1 MDEEEARRRFSQ
13 ARVARMATA
22 DVRGRPYVVPIVFAV
37 DGEAIYSVVDAKPK
51 RSLRLRR
58 LANIEAN
65 PQVSLLVDQYDEDW
79 GALWWARADGRA
91 RVVGTGPEY
100 ERAIALLRAK
110 YPQYEVW
117 APIGPAIVVSVGAWR
132 GWSAAVAPRRGPSA

>member
-1 MDEEEARRRFSQ
+1 MDEAEARRRFSE

-22 DVRGRPYVVPIVFAV
+22 DVHGRPHVVPIAFAV
-37 DGEAIYSVVDAKPK
+37 DDHAIYSVVDAKPK

-65 PQVSLLVDQYDEDW
+65 PQVSVIVDQYDEDW
-79 GALWWARADGRA
+79 GALWWVRADGAA
-91 RVVGTGPEY
+91 RVVADGPDY
-100 ERAIALLRAK
+100 ERAISLLRWK

-117 APIGPAIVVSVGAWR
+117 APIGPAIVVSVDLWS
-132 GWSAAVAPRRGPSA
+132 GWSGAEVAPR